1 MNYGSN
7 LEFEKE
13 SLILRDYL
21 AADRTALSI
30 DRTILSYI
38 RTALTTFVAGISLI
52 KFFDS
57 FFLHLTGWLLM
68 GATFLV
74 ITIGFK
80 RVWEMKKFVSQLKE
94 TDEKKL
100 NEESSQEKLVLNTKS
115 AHATLPS
122 VK

>member
-1 MNYGSN
+1 MNYGSYFH
-7 LEFEKE
+7 FEKE

-94 TDEKKL
+94 ADEKKL
-100 NEESSQEKLVLNTKS
+100 NEEASLDKLTLN
-115 AHATLPS
+115 AQPLPATQPTI
-122 VK
+122 K